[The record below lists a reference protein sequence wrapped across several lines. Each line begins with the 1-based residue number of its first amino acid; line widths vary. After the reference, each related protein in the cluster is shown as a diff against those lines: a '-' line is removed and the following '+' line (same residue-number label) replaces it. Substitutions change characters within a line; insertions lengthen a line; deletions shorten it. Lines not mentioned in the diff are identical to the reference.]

1 MAVKIV
7 ISPEA
12 QEEFDVLECQF
23 RAKTNGLK
31 TFIED
36 FENQLQILY
45 QIPSGFQ
52 IRYRN
57 VRIIHFEKSDY
68 SIHYVF
74 KNNIV
79 YIIRVLHQR
88 QEY

>member
-12 QEEFDVLECQF
+12 QEEFDILECQF
-23 RAKTNGLK
+23 RAENNSLV
-31 TFIED
+31 FIQD

-45 QIPSGFQ
+45 QIPTGFQ

-79 YIIRVLHQR
+79 YIIRILHQR